1 MNEGVHLVRA
11 ELQEKIEYYVLSGD
25 FTSVNALMQ
34 STEFML
40 FEEAFV
46 SACHDSESVMYY
58 TFILECMK
66 DAETVELHD
75 LAFLLLV
82 YPLSEVNGAFNS
94 AYYHAVRSVEMT
106 DYKEVKSLL
115 QLLFLYAVP
124 EPVITDKEAFDTA
137 KQILK
142 IDPKNQV
149 ARNILKQAA
158 KKLDKV
164 VVDFNQISK
173 KA

>member
-1 MNEGVHLVRA
+1 MRT
-11 ELQEKIEYYVLSGD
+11 ELQEKIEYYILSGD
-25 FTSVNALMQ
+25 FESAKSLMQ
-34 STEFML
+34 SSDFMM
-40 FEEAFV
+40 FEEAFI

-66 DAETVELHD
+66 DNETVELHD

-94 AYYHAVRSVEMT
+94 AYYHADRSVAMT
-106 DYKEVKSLL
+106 NGQEVKSLL
-115 QLLFLYAVP
+115 QFLFLYAVP

-149 ARNILKQAA
+149 ARNMLKQAA
-158 KKLDKV
+158 KKLDQV
-164 VVDFNQISK
+164 IVDFNQLSK

>member
-1 MNEGVHLVRA
+1 MRA

-25 FTSVNALMQ
+25 FESAKALMQ
-34 STEFML
+34 ATDFML

-66 DAETVELHD
+66 ETETVELHD

-94 AYYHAVRSVEMT
+94 AYYHALRSVDMT
-106 DYKEVKSLL
+106 DRLEVKSLL

-142 IDPKNQV
+142 IDSKNHV

-164 VVDFNQISK
+164 VVDFSQISK

>member
-1 MNEGVHLVRA
+1 MRA

-25 FTSVNALMQ
+25 FESANALMQ
-34 STEFML
+34 STDFMM
-40 FEEAFV
+40 FEEAFI

-66 DAETVELHD
+66 ETETVELHD

-82 YPLSEVNGAFNS
+82 YPLSEVNGAFSS
-94 AYYHAVRSVEMT
+94 AYYHALRSVEMT
-106 DYKEVKSLL
+106 SYNEVKSLL

-149 ARNILKQAA
+149 ARNMLKKAA
-158 KKLDKV
+158 KQLDSV
-164 VVDFNQISK
+164 VVDFNQITK

>member
-1 MNEGVHLVRA
+1 MRT
-11 ELQEKIEYYVLSGD
+11 ELQEKIEYYVLNGD
-25 FTSVNALMQ
+25 FEATKALMQ
-34 STEFML
+34 TNDFMM

-46 SACHDSESVMYY
+46 SACHESESVMYY

-66 DAETVELHD
+66 EDETVELHD

-82 YPLSEVNGAFNS
+82 YPLSEVNGAFQS

-106 DYKEVKSLL
+106 DKMEVKSLL

-124 EPVITDKEAFDTA
+124 EPVISDKEAFDTA

-142 IDPKNQV
+142 LEPKHQV
-149 ARNILKQAA
+149 ARNILKQSA

-164 VVDFNQISK
+164 VVDFNQITK